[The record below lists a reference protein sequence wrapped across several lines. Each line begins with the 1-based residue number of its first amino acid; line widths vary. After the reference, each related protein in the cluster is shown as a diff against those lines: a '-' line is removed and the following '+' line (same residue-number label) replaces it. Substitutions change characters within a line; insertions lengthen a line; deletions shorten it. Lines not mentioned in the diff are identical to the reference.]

1 MKKKIAI
8 VIGTRPEIIRFSP
21 IIRILSDNSNVS
33 YSLIHTGQ
41 HYSSD
46 MSDVFFRELGLPKPT
61 INLLIGA
68 SSPCEQTSEV
78 IDKMGKYIETDKP
91 DIVCVWGDTNSSL
104 GAAIA
109 ANKTKTK
116 LCHVEAGCRSHDF
129 RMAEEY
135 NRILI
140 DHLADL
146 LFPVAQCDLKNL
158 LVEKI
163 HGKTLFLGDPLYDAF
178 LENSEK
184 LIKGSDGSTGGFK
197 NISILFTL
205 HRAEN
210 VDNPQILEKI
220 LKSINHIKTGKIIFP
235 IHPRTRKMIEL
246 YELNN
251 LIDNE
256 TIITTSPLSYF
267 DVLKILKQ
275 CDLVITDSGGLQKEA
290 FFAQKTCI
298 TLRKSTEHLD
308 TIRLKVNILIDPESE
323 SLDNLSEICS
333 NAKKIG
339 DTFKYIS
346 EMPYGDGH
354 SSIQIVNAILDEIS
368 NNKMII
374 KKNFH
379 D

>member
-8 VIGTRPEIIRFSP
+8 VVGTRPEIIRFSP
-21 IIRILSDNSNVS
+21 IIRILSDNSSVNF
-33 YSLIHTGQ
+33 SLIHTGQ

-61 INLLIGA
+61 TNLSVAA
-68 SSPCEQTSEV
+68 SSPFEQTSE
-78 IDKMGKYIETDKP
+78 IIYKMGKYIDTDKP

-109 ANKTKTK
+109 ANKTKTR
-116 LCHVEAGCRSHDF
+116 LCHIEAGCRSHDF

-140 DHLADL
+140 DHLADM
-146 LFPVAQCDLKNL
+146 LFPVAQCDLENL

-163 HGKTLFLGDPLYDAF
+163 HGKTFFLGDPLYDSF
-178 LENSEK
+178 LENSKK
-184 LIKGSDGSTGGFK
+184 LGKDRDGLTRKIK
-197 NISILFTL
+197 NCSILFTL

-210 VDNPQILEKI
+210 VDNPLILKKILE
-220 LKSINHIKTGKIIFP
+220 SVNHIKTGKIIFP
-235 IHPRTRKMIEL
+235 IHPRTKKMIEL
-246 YELNN
+246 YGLNG

-256 TIITTSPLSYF
+256 TITTSDPLSYF
-267 DVLKILKQ
+267 DVLKLLKQ

-290 FFAQKTCI
+290 YFAQKTCI

-308 TIRLKVNILIDPESE
+308 TIRLKVNILLDPESDGLE
-323 SLDNLSEICS
+323 NLSEICLD
-333 NAKKIG
+333 AKKING
-339 DTFKYIS
+339 TFKHNS

-354 SSIQIVNAILDEIS
+354 SSIKIVKAILDEI
-368 NNKMII
+368 NQYQII
-374 KKNFH
+374 
-379 D
+379 

>member
-1 MKKKIAI
+1 
-8 VIGTRPEIIRFSP
+8 
-21 IIRILSDNSNVS
+21 
-33 YSLIHTGQ
+33 
-41 HYSSD
+41 
-46 MSDVFFRELGLPKPT
+46 
-61 INLLIGA
+61 
-68 SSPCEQTSEV
+68 
-78 IDKMGKYIETDKP
+78 
-91 DIVCVWGDTNSSL
+91 
-104 GAAIA
+104 
-109 ANKTKTK
+109 
-116 LCHVEAGCRSHDF
+116 
-129 RMAEEY
+129 
-135 NRILI
+135 
-140 DHLADL
+140 
-146 LFPVAQCDLKNL
+146 
-158 LVEKI
+158 
-163 HGKTLFLGDPLYDAF
+163 LGDPLYDAF